1 MPGGISW
8 PLSAIGSTVTQAFN
22 DLRAIL
28 TDTAGRLLVVAHG
41 HSGAGV
47 VTVLPS
53 TPWRPQAGQGQT
65 IAFAGV
71 SVNSAAL
78 TVNRAH
84 WVFCEDDSCWLR
96 YGDGTVPAAA
106 GDFPM
111 PVGAVAEYTPRG
123 AGVDDI
129 ISVIQRGGA
138 GNLLIGQSEQ

>member
-1 MPGGISW
+1 MRDF
-8 PLSAIGSTVTQAFN
+8 PLPIIGTTLTEAYNTLRGVIVDTV
-22 DLRAIL
+22 
-28 TDTAGRLLVVAHG
+28 GRLLVVAYG

-47 VTVLPS
+47 ATVLPS
-53 TPWRPQAGQGQT
+53 TPWRPQDGEGQT

-78 TVNRAH
+78 TVDRAH
-84 WVFCEDDSCWLR
+84 WVFCEDDTCWLR

-111 PVGAVAEYTPRG
+111 PVGAVAEYTPRE
-123 AGVDDI
+123 AGVDDV

-138 GNLLIGQSEQ
+138 GNLLIGQSEE